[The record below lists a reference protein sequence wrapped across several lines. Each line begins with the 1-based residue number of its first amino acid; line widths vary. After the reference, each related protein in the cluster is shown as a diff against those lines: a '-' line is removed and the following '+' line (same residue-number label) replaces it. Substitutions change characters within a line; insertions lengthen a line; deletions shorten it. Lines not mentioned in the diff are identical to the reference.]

1 MPSPALFSLHLQ
13 HSALRGRDS
22 FVEEC
27 GFVLWV
33 CWWIGAIR
41 YVAHTDINLFLFFF
55 FLLLTLER
63 LEVFASGKVVQC
75 ATHTSVCFLAKG

>member
-1 MPSPALFSLHLQ
+1 M
-13 HSALRGRDS
+13 
-22 FVEEC
+22 EEC

-33 CWWIGAIR
+33 CWWIGAIW
-41 YVAHTDINLFLFFF
+41 YVAHTEINLFFFF

-63 LEVFASGKVVQC
+63 LAVLASGEVVQS